1 MAAAPQLV
9 MSLATPLG
17 PDVLLLHR
25 MSAREEL
32 GRLSEFEIDALST
45 KRDINFDAILGKPV
59 TVTLELATGG
69 ERYFNGYVTRFSQTG
84 MRGRYHAYHA
94 SVRPWLWFLTR
105 TSTCRIYQKLTVPEI
120 LKKLFDEHAVA
131 KVELELTASYRK
143 WEYCVQYRETDF
155 NFVSR
160 LMEQE
165 GIYYYFRHAKDKHT
179 LVLTDSQSKH
189 KAFPGHEKLPFIPL
203 ERMRPENEA
212 ITDWTFA
219 HEVQAGAYALDDYD
233 FTAPRVDRAAG
244 RENPRPHDMAT
255 YELYDYPGEYEIAEE
270 GKHYAQARLE
280 EVQSQY
286 ALAEGIT
293 NIRGLCTGSVFKL
306 ENYPRPDQNR
316 EYLVVAATHEL
327 VNGEHESM
335 EGGGSDY
342 SSSFKAISTREA
354 FRARRITPKPVVQ
367 GPQTAIVVGRSGDEI
382 HTDLYGRI
390 KVQFHWDR
398 LGKAD
403 QDSSCWIRVS
413 QNWAGKR
420 WGVLFLPRVGQEVI
434 VAFLEGDPDRP
445 IVTGCV
451 YNADSMPPYSL
462 PGEMTKSTIKSD
474 SSKGSA
480 GFNEIRFEDKKG
492 SEQLF
497 LHAERNQDNRVKKDS
512 LEWIG
517 ENRHLIV
524 KKDQK
529 EKVEGDKH
537 LTVKGDQ
544 NEKVD
549 GAVSLKAGM
558 DLLQKVGMNFAVDAG
573 QGIHL
578 KAGVNVVIEAG
589 TGLTLKVGGNFI
601 SFNPAGIF
609 IKGTMVMI
617 NTGGAAGSGSGC
629 SPAAPGEPTEA
640 DTAEPG
646 AALAVAATQA
656 PPPPKPAPG
665 AVSPQAQALKEAAK
679 TGVPFCE
686 QCEAAKAA
694 QPAPQA

>member
-9 MSLATPLG
+9 MSLSTPLG
-17 PDVLLLHR
+17 QDVLLFHR

-59 TVTLELATGG
+59 TVSLELATGG
-69 ERYFNGYVTRFSQTG
+69 ERYFNGYVTRFSQVG
-84 MRGRYHAYHA
+84 MRGRHHLYHA

-120 LKKLFDEHAVA
+120 LKKLFDEHPVA

-165 GIYYYFRHAKDKHT
+165 GIYYYFRHTKDKHT

-189 KAFPGHEKLPFIPL
+189 KPFPAHEKLPFIPL
-203 ERMRPENEA
+203 DRIRPDNEA

-233 FTAPRVDRAAG
+233 FTAPRVDRAAA
-244 RENPRPHDMAT
+244 RESPRPHDMAK

-293 NIRGLCTGSVFKL
+293 NVRGLCTGSVFKL
-306 ENYPRPDQNR
+306 EQYPRADQNR
-316 EYLVVAATHEL
+316 EYLVVAATHQLEY
-327 VNGEHESM
+327 GERESM
-335 EGGGSDY
+335 EAGASDY
-342 SSSFKAISTREA
+342 SSSFKVISTREP

-420 WGVLFLPRVGQEVI
+420 WGALFLPRVGQEVI

-462 PGEMTKSTIKSD
+462 PAEMTKSTIKSD

-497 LHAERNQDNRVKKDS
+497 LHAERNQDNRVKQDS
-512 LEWIG
+512 LEWVG
-517 ENRHLIV
+517 KDRHLIV
-524 KKDQK
+524 KADQK

-537 LTVKGDQ
+537 LTVTGDQ

-558 DLLQKVGMNFAVDAG
+558 DLLQKVGMKFAVDAG
-573 QGIHL
+573 QEIHL

-629 SPAAPGEPTEA
+629 SPAVPGEPTEA

-665 AVSPQAQALKEAAK
+665 AVSPQAQALKDAAK